1 MALLVRWCQRNR
13 WLVVAVW
20 LVAMI
25 AGLTAVQDVGSRYSL
40 DLGNAGAESAHAL
53 DLVGKVLNGN
63 GLPDNETVTVR
74 ARQGTVQEPEVRT
87 RVAEMIARIGRI
99 PGVAGAF
106 DPYSPAGAVPI
117 GGSPLSAD
125 GHALIFAVLMKG
137 SATAPD
143 TVAIHHLMDIIA
155 AYNGPDLQV
164 DVIGPGSTAVTQAAI
179 SPGPI
184 LIGLA
189 IALVLLALT
198 VRSPAAVAVC
208 ALAGMASVVGSI
220 VAVTLLSH
228 RASMMALAPLLA
240 VVLAFGMSLGSA
252 VVIVNRAQN
261 GLRAGLA
268 PPDAVRA
275 AMRRPGRA
283 TLGGG
288 LVLALVMLATSALHL
303 NTFAGLA
310 LAGFATAVVS
320 ILAIATLLPAMLRIA
335 GRGLLVWVERTQ
347 LRATGAGLP
356 VRPGLRSWW
365 AGALGRHPRIYAG
378 AAVLLLVVLALPVV
392 GLRLGGSDG
401 GVDATS
407 TTTRRAFDVISDEFF
422 PGLNSPIVVVATGLA
437 ASPPQASTHL
447 VDALM
452 ATPGVQRS
460 FISLRNDKVDG
471 EMIQV
476 IPHDAPRARTVSQL
490 IHQLRTKTV
499 PAATEGTALKVYIG
513 GQTAIFDDASARFTQ
528 ILPVFIGLELAML
541 GLTVLIALRSVRH
554 SIAVMAAS
562 LLALAATLGVITTI
576 FVDGRFTAAM
586 GVRSGPI
593 EPFVLGLVMIIVFGL
608 AIGMHLT
615 MLSRLWGAAG
625 ERNQTQAISSRH
637 ADVGHVVVAT
647 NMIMVAVFLSLAAQ
661 HVRIMKLLGVGLSVG
676 VILDALVVR
685 VILLPAL
692 VHLVG
697 LGGRGD
703 AVTTRSRSTGA
714 NRTGAGAT
722 GRVARRHAQATNPG
736 GAAGSP
742 AGDPDEARR
751 PRITVPI
758 ARQKAGGAQA
768 TGGGARHGRGA
779 ATSPQPSTGGRRRA
793 STRHSRDAATA
804 APAHT
809 AAPARTGGTRRG
821 TGISDR
827 ASARSG
833 PSQSESS
840 ASRRPWDAEQTPGW
854 SRWSD

>member
-25 AGLTAVQDVGSRYSL
+25 AGLSAVQNAGSRYSL

-53 DLVGKVLNGN
+53 DLVGKVLGN
-63 GLPDNETVTVR
+63 DGLPDNETVTVR
-74 ARQGTVQEPEVRT
+74 ARQGTVQAPEVRA
-87 RVAEMIARIGRI
+87 RVTEMIARIGKI
-99 PGVAGAF
+99 PGVAAAF
-106 DPYSPAGAVPI
+106 DPYSPAGALPI

-143 TVAIHHLMDIIA
+143 TVAIHHLMDTIA

-189 IALVLLALT
+189 LALILLALT

-208 ALAGMASVVGSI
+208 GLVGVASVVGSI

-288 LVLALVMLATSALHL
+288 LVLGLVMLATSALHL
-303 NTFAGLA
+303 NTLAGIA

-320 ILAIATLLPAMLRIA
+320 ILAVATLLPAALHIA

-365 AGALGRHPRIYAG
+365 AGTLGRHPRIYAG
-378 AAVLLLVVLALPVV
+378 AAVLLLVVLALPVA

-401 GVDATS
+401 GVDETS
-407 TTTRRAFDVISDEFF
+407 TTTRRAFDVISDQFI

-437 ASPPQASTHL
+437 ASPPDASTHL
-447 VDALM
+447 LDALK
-452 ATPGVQRS
+452 ATPGVQRA
-460 FISLRNDKVDG
+460 FLSLRNDKVDG

-476 IPHDAPRARTVSQL
+476 ISQDAPRSESVSAL
-490 IHQLRTKTV
+490 IHRMRTQTV
-499 PAATEGTALKVYIG
+499 PAVTRGTSLKVYIG
-513 GQTAIFDDASARFTQ
+513 GQSAIFDDASARFIR
-528 ILPVFIGLELAML
+528 ILPVFVGLELLMV
-541 GLTVLIALRSVRH
+541 GLTVGIALRSLRH
-554 SIAVMAAS
+554 SVAVMGAS

-576 FVDGRFTAAM
+576 FVKGTFTGAM

-593 EPFVLGLVMIIVFGL
+593 EPFVLGLIMIIVFGL
-608 AIGMHLT
+608 AVGMHLT

-625 ERNQTQAISSRH
+625 ERDQTQAISSRH

-647 NMIMVAVFLSLAAQ
+647 NMIMVAVFLSLADQ
-661 HVRIMKLLGVGLSVG
+661 PVRIMKLLGVGLSVG

-697 LGGRGD
+697 LSGRGD
-703 AVTTRSRSTGA
+703 SVTLGSGSTAPTWTGA
-714 NRTGAGAT
+714 T
-722 GRVARRHAQATNPG
+722 
-736 GAAGSP
+736 
-742 AGDPDEARR
+742 
-751 PRITVPI
+751 
-758 ARQKAGGAQA
+758 A
-768 TGGGARHGRGA
+768 TGGRAARR
-779 ATSPQPSTGGRRRA
+779 
-793 STRHSRDAATA
+793 
-804 APAHT
+804 
-809 AAPARTGGTRRG
+809 
-821 TGISDR
+821 
-827 ASARSG
+827 
-833 PSQSESS
+833 
-840 ASRRPWDAEQTPGW
+840 
-854 SRWSD
+854 

>member
-25 AGLTAVQDVGSRYSL
+25 AGLSAVQNAGSRYSL
-40 DLGNAGAESAHAL
+40 DLGNAGAESARAL
-53 DLVGKVLNGN
+53 DLVGKVLGSD

-74 ARQGTVQEPEVRT
+74 ARQGTVQAPEVRA
-87 RVAEMIARIGRI
+87 RVTEMMARIGRI
-99 PGVAGAF
+99 NGVAATF
-106 DPYSPAGAVPI
+106 DPYSPVGAVPI

-125 GHALIFAVLMKG
+125 GRVLILTVLMKG
-137 SATAPD
+137 SAIAPD
-143 TVAIHHLMDIIA
+143 PVAIHHLMDTIA

-184 LIGLA
+184 LIG
-189 IALVLLALT
+189 IALALILLALT

-208 ALAGMASVVGSI
+208 GVVGVASVVGSI

-240 VVLAFGMSLGSA
+240 VVLAFGISSGSA

-283 TLGGG
+283 TLCGG
-288 LVLALVMLATSALHL
+288 LVLGLVMLATSALNL
-303 NTFAGLA
+303 NTFAGIA

-320 ILAIATLLPAMLRIA
+320 ILAIATLLPAALRIA

-347 LRATGAGLP
+347 LRTTGAGLP

-378 AAVLLLVVLALPVV
+378 AAALLLVVLALPVA

-401 GVDATS
+401 GVDETS
-407 TTTRRAFDVISDEFF
+407 TTTRRAFDVISDEFV
-422 PGLNSPIVVVATGLA
+422 PGLNGPIVVVATGLA
-437 ASPPQASTHL
+437 ASPPDAPTHL
-447 VDALM
+447 LDALN
-452 ATPGVQRS
+452 ATPGVARA
-460 FISLRNDKVDG
+460 FLSLRNDKVDG
-471 EMIQV
+471 ELIQ
-476 IPHDAPRARTVSQL
+476 IISRDAPRSKAVSEL
-490 IHQLRTKTV
+490 INRLRTRTV
-499 PAATEGTALKVYIG
+499 PAVTRGTSLKVYVG
-513 GQTAIFDDASARFTQ
+513 GQAAIFDDASAQFTR
-528 ILPVFIGLELAML
+528 ILPVFIGLELLMV
-541 GLTVLIALRSVRH
+541 GLTVGVALRSLRH
-554 SIAVMAAS
+554 SVAVMGAS

-576 FVDGRFTAAM
+576 FVKGTFTGAM

-593 EPFVLGLVMIIVFGL
+593 EPFVLGLIMIIVFGL

-661 HVRIMKLLGVGLSVG
+661 PVRIMKLLGVGLSVG
-676 VILDALVVR
+676 VLLDALVVR

-697 LGGRGD
+697 LSGRGD
-703 AVTTRSRSTGA
+703 TLTMGSGSMAGDGS
-714 NRTGAGAT
+714 GAT
-722 GRVARRHAQATNPG
+722 ATGGRAARRHAPSTSPGASRSAGSDAG
-736 GAAGSP
+736 GAH
-742 AGDPDEARR
+742 E
-751 PRITVPI
+751 PRMTVPI
-758 ARQKAGGAQA
+758 ARQKPGGSTA
-768 TGGGARHGRGA
+768 TGGGSRHGRGA
-779 ATSPQPSTGGRRRA
+779 ATPPRPSSGGRRRA
-793 STRHSRDAATA
+793 STQHSRRDSATA
-804 APAHT
+804 SPMYS
-809 AAPARTGGTRRG
+809 AAPTHTRGMRRRTGV
-821 TGISDR
+821 SDH
-827 ASARSG
+827 AAAGPG
-833 PSQSESS
+833 PSQPESS
-840 ASRRPWDAEQTPGW
+840 TTQRPWDSEQTSGW
-854 SRWSD
+854 SD